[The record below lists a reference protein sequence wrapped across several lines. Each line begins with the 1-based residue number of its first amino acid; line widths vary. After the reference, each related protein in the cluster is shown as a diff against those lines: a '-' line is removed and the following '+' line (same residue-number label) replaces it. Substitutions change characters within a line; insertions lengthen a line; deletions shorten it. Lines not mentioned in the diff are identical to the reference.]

1 LSLLR
6 WACIASLACGA
17 VATAEAPRPIVALAF
32 IGAES
37 DRAAFAGSLSELLMR
52 INIDMGAR
60 ETDGPLPKDRLLA
73 IVTADWSA
81 PSDVTINI
89 LDAQEKVVLV
99 RRLTRAS
106 SPSVLIEASTHI
118 IQSVIEELAHPTV
131 PLSPP
136 PAIAAERAPLVSV
149 EKPVPVPTSVP
160 RTSGVAFEIGG
171 HIGAR
176 GYGGDGPPVSP
187 GGGLELAV
195 TLVGG
200 RWRPSAW
207 LMGEYQAPFEI
218 HHPLMDLSIQAVPIR
233 AGIGVTAI
241 NGGTFRLDL
250 AVGSGVDLFVTTPRT
265 RLPEARLA
273 QQRPFGSPIVTG
285 RIALHLAVAR
295 SADVWLAFSLDAD
308 LTPRRWVFAAGP
320 NNEPQPVY
328 VPWQFRPALQLGFSF
343 AALGPEPYSGRVG
356 SAP

>member
-1 LSLLR
+1 
-6 WACIASLACGA
+6 
-17 VATAEAPRPIVALAF
+17 
-32 IGAES
+32 
-37 DRAAFAGSLSELLMR
+37 
-52 INIDMGAR
+52 
-60 ETDGPLPKDRLLA
+60 
-73 IVTADWSA
+73 
-81 PSDVTINI
+81 
-89 LDAQEKVVLV
+89 
-99 RRLTRAS
+99 
-106 SPSVLIEASTHI
+106 
-118 IQSVIEELAHPTV
+118 
-131 PLSPP
+131 
-136 PAIAAERAPLVSV
+136 
-149 EKPVPVPTSVP
+149 
-160 RTSGVAFEIGG
+160 
-171 HIGAR
+171 
-176 GYGGDGPPVSP
+176 
-187 GGGLELAV
+187 
-195 TLVGG
+195 
-200 RWRPSAW
+200 
-207 LMGEYQAPFEI
+207 MGEYQAPFEI

-343 AALGPEPYSGRVG
+343 AALGPGPILDAWGRHRERSRAHAGRCPVRLRPSRHRRAAFAAVG
-356 SAP
+356 RWRHAGLRA